1 MAALRRSLSLGA
13 IFFCVALGSAAEA
26 GEADVLSVQIEC
38 DDKSVCEF
46 AVRVRHADEGWDHY
60 ADRWE
65 VLTRDGRVLA
75 TRVLRHPHVGEQ
87 PFERRLSAVE
97 LPAELERVR
106 VRAHDSVHDFG
117 GAELSVDI
125 PR

>member
-38 DDKSVCEF
+38 DYMSVCEF
-46 AVRVRHADEGWDHY
+46 AVRVQHADEGWDHY

-65 VLTRDGRVLA
+65 VLTEDGRVLA
-75 TRVLRHPHVGEQ
+75 TRVLRHPHVREQ